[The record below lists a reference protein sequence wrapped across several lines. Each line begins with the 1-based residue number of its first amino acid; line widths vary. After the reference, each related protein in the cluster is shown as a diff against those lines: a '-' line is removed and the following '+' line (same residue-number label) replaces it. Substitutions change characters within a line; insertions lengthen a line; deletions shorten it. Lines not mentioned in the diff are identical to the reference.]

1 MAVRYI
7 PFYPEPIEGQAILNN
22 FARTLRYRGTD
33 RLNDNIRRGM
43 PLYEMQEMETVGE
56 ITEGND
62 SNLVIRGECV
72 SACAW
77 LRSQNKTVDLV
88 YIDPPFASGAD
99 YAKKIYIRRN
109 PKIAEKIKEAE
120 QTMDS
125 DELRAFEEKM
135 YGDVWDKEKYLNWMY
150 ENLVAIRSVMSDS
163 ASIYVHLDW
172 HIGHYVKILMDEIF
186 GEDNFRNEIIWQR
199 TYSSKK
205 QTDGY
210 GKVHD
215 TILFYANKQNMCWE
229 SQCFPITGKEE
240 AAYDKI
246 DENGKR
252 YKSVSLTQQGAGPAR
267 YFGDKLIAPTQGMHW
282 VWSQDNINKAMSE
295 NRICFTKNGYPRQ
308 KKYLDEWDGKGKPVH
323 DIWVDDEVKAIN
335 SWHGE
340 DTEYA
345 TQKPEALLER
355 VIKASSNEGMVVADF
370 FGGSGVTAAVAN
382 RLGRKFIHA
391 DVGINSIQTVRD
403 RLAGKADFRVLEI
416 KDGISLYRNP
426 VQTMEKMYVL
436 IEGLRKNDTFKGNWA
451 GIISSSKYGE
461 MPVYLPNLMD
471 SSSKLLNKATINR
484 ILRED
489 LMDLPNS
496 VKRAV
501 VYYVDIDDEEKI
513 KKFIYDNNNSHI
525 NVELRDLK
533 LVLDNGVVSDDVKF
547 HLDKGTDQLFYTI
560 HIDFFLSDRVR
571 GRIEEF
577 NQKNFANSK
586 GKNYKPIT
594 ISDEGLEMIEYV
606 GIDYSNESA
615 DASWHS
621 DMEIKIDKLG
631 YVILNSVKQ
640 NYFWDG
646 TIKCEHRP
654 YRMKIRNICGD
665 ESIFIIM

>member
-186 GEDNFRNEIIWQR
+186 GEDNFRNEIIWYYPDNFQGNVKGFA
-199 TYSSKK
+199 TNHNTIFWYSK
-205 QTDGY
+205 GNEY
-210 GKVHD
+210 
-215 TILFYANKQNMCWE
+215 IANKVMI
-229 SQCFPITGKEE
+229 PLGKKTKR
-240 AAYDKI
+240 DKRVWSKEQQKLVSAR
-246 DENGKR
+246 DENGNLIYEYFTDKKADDVWTIGQSSTT
-252 YKSVSLTQQGAGPAR
+252 KSASKE
-267 YFGDKLIAPTQGMHW
+267 FID
-282 VWSQDNINKAMSE
+282 
-295 NRICFTKNGYPRQ
+295 
-308 KKYLDEWDGKGKPVH
+308 
-323 DIWVDDEVKAIN
+323 
-335 SWHGE
+335 
-340 DTEYA
+340 YA

-606 GIDYSNESA
+606 GVDYSNESA

-621 DMEIKIDKLG
+621 DMEIKIDKFG

-665 ESIFIIM
+665 ESIFIVK

>member
-109 PKIAEKIKEAE
+109 PKIAEKIKESE

-186 GEDNFRNEIIWQR
+186 GEDNFRNEIIWYYPDNFQGNVKGFA
-199 TYSSKK
+199 TNHNTIFWYSK
-205 QTDGY
+205 GNEY
-210 GKVHD
+210 
-215 TILFYANKQNMCWE
+215 IANKVMI
-229 SQCFPITGKEE
+229 PLGKKTKR
-240 AAYDKI
+240 DKRVWSKEQHKLVSAR
-246 DENGKR
+246 DENGNLIYEYFTDKKADDVWTIGQSSTT
-252 YKSVSLTQQGAGPAR
+252 KSASKE
-267 YFGDKLIAPTQGMHW
+267 FID
-282 VWSQDNINKAMSE
+282 
-295 NRICFTKNGYPRQ
+295 
-308 KKYLDEWDGKGKPVH
+308 
-323 DIWVDDEVKAIN
+323 
-335 SWHGE
+335 
-340 DTEYA
+340 YA

-403 RLAGKADFRVLEI
+403 RLVGKADFRVLEI

-547 HLDKGTDQLFYTI
+547 HLEKGTDQLFYTI
-560 HIDFFLSDRVR
+560 HIDFFFSDRVR

-606 GIDYSNESA
+606 GVDYSNESA

-665 ESIFIIM
+665 ESIFIVKL

>member
-99 YAKKIYIRRN
+99 YAKKIYIRCN
-109 PKIAEKIKEAE
+109 PKMAEKIKEAE
-120 QTMDS
+120 QSMDS

-186 GEDNFRNEIIWQR
+186 GEDNFRNEIIWYYPDNFQGNVKGFA
-199 TYSSKK
+199 TNHNTIFWYSK
-205 QTDGY
+205 GNEY
-210 GKVHD
+210 
-215 TILFYANKQNMCWE
+215 IANKVMI
-229 SQCFPITGKEE
+229 PLGKKTKR
-240 AAYDKI
+240 DKRVWSKEQQKLVSAR
-246 DENGKR
+246 DENGNLIYEYFTDKKADDVWTIGQSSTT
-252 YKSVSLTQQGAGPAR
+252 KSASKE
-267 YFGDKLIAPTQGMHW
+267 FID
-282 VWSQDNINKAMSE
+282 
-295 NRICFTKNGYPRQ
+295 
-308 KKYLDEWDGKGKPVH
+308 
-323 DIWVDDEVKAIN
+323 
-335 SWHGE
+335 
-340 DTEYA
+340 YA

-403 RLAGKADFRVLEI
+403 RLVGKADFRVLEI

-547 HLDKGTDQLFYTI
+547 HLEKGTDQLFYTI

-606 GIDYSNESA
+606 GVDYSNESA

-665 ESIFIIM
+665 ESIFIVK

>member
-109 PKIAEKIKEAE
+109 PKIAEKIKESE

-186 GEDNFRNEIIWQR
+186 GEDNFRNEIIWYYPDNFQGNVKGFA
-199 TYSSKK
+199 TNHNTIFWYSK
-205 QTDGY
+205 GNEY
-210 GKVHD
+210 
-215 TILFYANKQNMCWE
+215 IANKVMI
-229 SQCFPITGKEE
+229 PLGKKTKR
-240 AAYDKI
+240 DKRVWSKEQQKLVSAR
-246 DENGKR
+246 DENGNLIYEYFTDKKADDVWTIGQSSTT
-252 YKSVSLTQQGAGPAR
+252 KSASKE
-267 YFGDKLIAPTQGMHW
+267 FID
-282 VWSQDNINKAMSE
+282 
-295 NRICFTKNGYPRQ
+295 
-308 KKYLDEWDGKGKPVH
+308 
-323 DIWVDDEVKAIN
+323 
-335 SWHGE
+335 
-340 DTEYA
+340 YA

-547 HLDKGTDQLFYTI
+547 HLEKGTDQLFYTI

-606 GIDYSNESA
+606 GVDYSNESA

-665 ESIFIIM
+665 ESIFIVK

>member
-1 MAVRYI
+1 
-7 PFYPEPIEGQAILNN
+7 
-22 FARTLRYRGTD
+22 
-33 RLNDNIRRGM
+33 
-43 PLYEMQEMETVGE
+43 
-56 ITEGND
+56 
-62 SNLVIRGECV
+62 
-72 SACAW
+72 
-77 LRSQNKTVDLV
+77 
-88 YIDPPFASGAD
+88 
-99 YAKKIYIRRN
+99 
-109 PKIAEKIKEAE
+109 
-120 QTMDS
+120 
-125 DELRAFEEKM
+125 
-135 YGDVWDKEKYLNWMY
+135 
-150 ENLVAIRSVMSDS
+150 
-163 ASIYVHLDW
+163 
-172 HIGHYVKILMDEIF
+172 
-186 GEDNFRNEIIWQR
+186 
-199 TYSSKK
+199 
-205 QTDGY
+205 
-210 GKVHD
+210 
-215 TILFYANKQNMCWE
+215 
-229 SQCFPITGKEE
+229 
-240 AAYDKI
+240 
-246 DENGKR
+246 
-252 YKSVSLTQQGAGPAR
+252 
-267 YFGDKLIAPTQGMHW
+267 
-282 VWSQDNINKAMSE
+282 
-295 NRICFTKNGYPRQ
+295 
-308 KKYLDEWDGKGKPVH
+308 
-323 DIWVDDEVKAIN
+323 
-335 SWHGE
+335 
-340 DTEYA
+340 
-345 TQKPEALLER
+345 
-355 VIKASSNEGMVVADF
+355 MVVADF

-547 HLDKGTDQLFYTI
+547 HLEKGTDQLFYTI
-560 HIDFFLSDRVR
+560 HIDFFFSDRVR

-606 GIDYSNESA
+606 GVDYSNESA

-665 ESIFIIM
+665 ESIFIIMWQKTPTSIGGG

>member
-109 PKIAEKIKEAE
+109 PKIAEKIKESE

-186 GEDNFRNEIIWQR
+186 GEDNFRNEIIWYYPDNFQGNVKGFA
-199 TYSSKK
+199 TNHNTIFWYSK
-205 QTDGY
+205 GNEY
-210 GKVHD
+210 
-215 TILFYANKQNMCWE
+215 IANKVMI
-229 SQCFPITGKEE
+229 PLGKKTKR
-240 AAYDKI
+240 DKRVWSKEQHKLVSAR
-246 DENGKR
+246 DENGNLIYEYFTDKKADDVWTIGQSSTT
-252 YKSVSLTQQGAGPAR
+252 KSASKE
-267 YFGDKLIAPTQGMHW
+267 FID
-282 VWSQDNINKAMSE
+282 
-295 NRICFTKNGYPRQ
+295 
-308 KKYLDEWDGKGKPVH
+308 
-323 DIWVDDEVKAIN
+323 
-335 SWHGE
+335 
-340 DTEYA
+340 YA

-403 RLAGKADFRVLEI
+403 RLVGKADFRVLEI

-547 HLDKGTDQLFYTI
+547 HLEKGTDQLFYTI

-606 GIDYSNESA
+606 GVDYSNESA

-665 ESIFIIM
+665 ESIFIVKL

>member
-99 YAKKIYIRRN
+99 YAKKIYIRCN
-109 PKIAEKIKEAE
+109 PKMAEKIKEAE
-120 QTMDS
+120 HTMDS

-186 GEDNFRNEIIWQR
+186 GEDNFRNEIIWYYPDNFQGNVKGFA
-199 TYSSKK
+199 TNHNTIFWYSK
-205 QTDGY
+205 GNEY
-210 GKVHD
+210 
-215 TILFYANKQNMCWE
+215 IANKVMI
-229 SQCFPITGKEE
+229 PLGKKTKR
-240 AAYDKI
+240 DKRVWSKEQQKLVSAR
-246 DENGKR
+246 DENGNLIYEDFTDKKADDVWTIGQSSTT
-252 YKSVSLTQQGAGPAR
+252 KSASKE
-267 YFGDKLIAPTQGMHW
+267 FID
-282 VWSQDNINKAMSE
+282 
-295 NRICFTKNGYPRQ
+295 
-308 KKYLDEWDGKGKPVH
+308 
-323 DIWVDDEVKAIN
+323 
-335 SWHGE
+335 
-340 DTEYA
+340 YA

-382 RLGRKFIHA
+382 RLGRKFIHT

-547 HLDKGTDQLFYTI
+547 HLEKGTDQLFYTI

-606 GIDYSNESA
+606 GVDYSNEGA

-640 NYFWDG
+640 NYLWDG

-665 ESIFIIM
+665 ESIFIVK

>member
-109 PKIAEKIKEAE
+109 PKIAEKIKESE

-186 GEDNFRNEIIWQR
+186 GEDNLINEIIWN
-199 TYSSKK
+199 YSGARVSKRSF
-205 QTDGY
+205 
-210 GKVHD
+210 GKKHD
-215 TILFYANKQNMCWE
+215 TIFLYSKTNDGHILNFDDVRDPYSQTTIARNKYSN
-229 SQCFPITGKEE
+229 
-240 AAYDKI
+240 
-246 DENGKR
+246 NGSADR
-252 YKSVSLTQQGAGPAR
+252 VLNYVP
-267 YFGDKLIAPTQGMHW
+267 
-282 VWSQDNINKAMSE
+282 NE
-295 NRICFTKNGYPRQ
+295 
-308 KKYLDEWDGKGKPVH
+308 KGKYPEDVW
-323 DIWVDDEVKAIN
+323 DVSIINPYSKERVD
-335 SWHGE
+335 
-340 DTEYA
+340 YA

-513 KKFIYDNNNSHI
+513 KKFIYDNNNSHV

-547 HLDKGTDQLFYTI
+547 HLEKGTDQLFYTI

-606 GIDYSNESA
+606 GVDYSNESA

-665 ESIFIIM
+665 ESIFIVKL

>member
-1 MAVRYI
+1 M
-7 PFYPEPIEGQAILNN
+7 
-22 FARTLRYRGTD
+22 
-33 RLNDNIRRGM
+33 
-43 PLYEMQEMETVGE
+43 
-56 ITEGND
+56 
-62 SNLVIRGECV
+62 
-72 SACAW
+72 
-77 LRSQNKTVDLV
+77 
-88 YIDPPFASGAD
+88 
-99 YAKKIYIRRN
+99 
-109 PKIAEKIKEAE
+109 
-120 QTMDS
+120 
-125 DELRAFEEKM
+125 
-135 YGDVWDKEKYLNWMY
+135 
-150 ENLVAIRSVMSDS
+150 
-163 ASIYVHLDW
+163 
-172 HIGHYVKILMDEIF
+172 
-186 GEDNFRNEIIWQR
+186 
-199 TYSSKK
+199 
-205 QTDGY
+205 
-210 GKVHD
+210 
-215 TILFYANKQNMCWE
+215 
-229 SQCFPITGKEE
+229 
-240 AAYDKI
+240 
-246 DENGKR
+246 
-252 YKSVSLTQQGAGPAR
+252 
-267 YFGDKLIAPTQGMHW
+267 
-282 VWSQDNINKAMSE
+282 
-295 NRICFTKNGYPRQ
+295 
-308 KKYLDEWDGKGKPVH
+308 
-323 DIWVDDEVKAIN
+323 
-335 SWHGE
+335 
-340 DTEYA
+340 
-345 TQKPEALLER
+345 
-355 VIKASSNEGMVVADF
+355 
-370 FGGSGVTAAVAN
+370 
-382 RLGRKFIHA
+382 
-391 DVGINSIQTVRD
+391 
-403 RLAGKADFRVLEI
+403 EI

-547 HLDKGTDQLFYTI
+547 HLEKGTDQLFYTI

-606 GIDYSNESA
+606 GVDYSNESA

-665 ESIFIIM
+665 ESIFIVK

>member
-186 GEDNFRNEIIWQR
+186 GEDNFRNEIIWYYPDNFQGNVKGFA
-199 TYSSKK
+199 TNHNTIFWYSK
-205 QTDGY
+205 GNEY
-210 GKVHD
+210 
-215 TILFYANKQNMCWE
+215 IANKVMI
-229 SQCFPITGKEE
+229 PLGKKTKR
-240 AAYDKI
+240 DKRVWSKEQQKLVSAR
-246 DENGKR
+246 DENGNLIYEYFTDKKADDVWTIGQSSTT
-252 YKSVSLTQQGAGPAR
+252 KSASKE
-267 YFGDKLIAPTQGMHW
+267 FID
-282 VWSQDNINKAMSE
+282 
-295 NRICFTKNGYPRQ
+295 
-308 KKYLDEWDGKGKPVH
+308 
-323 DIWVDDEVKAIN
+323 
-335 SWHGE
+335 
-340 DTEYA
+340 YA

-471 SSSKLLNKATINR
+471 SSSKMLNKATINR

-547 HLDKGTDQLFYTI
+547 HLEKGTDQLFYTI

-606 GIDYSNESA
+606 GVDYSNESA

-621 DMEIKIDKLG
+621 DIEIKIDKLG

-665 ESIFIIM
+665 ESIFIVMWQKTPTSIGGG

>member
-186 GEDNFRNEIIWQR
+186 GEDNFRNEIIWYYPDNFQGNVKGFA
-199 TYSSKK
+199 TNHNTIFWYSK
-205 QTDGY
+205 GNEY
-210 GKVHD
+210 
-215 TILFYANKQNMCWE
+215 IANKVMI
-229 SQCFPITGKEE
+229 PLGKKTKR
-240 AAYDKI
+240 DKRVWSKEQQKLVSAR
-246 DENGKR
+246 DENGNLIYEYFTDKKADDVWTIGQSSTT
-252 YKSVSLTQQGAGPAR
+252 KSASKE
-267 YFGDKLIAPTQGMHW
+267 FID
-282 VWSQDNINKAMSE
+282 
-295 NRICFTKNGYPRQ
+295 
-308 KKYLDEWDGKGKPVH
+308 
-323 DIWVDDEVKAIN
+323 
-335 SWHGE
+335 
-340 DTEYA
+340 YA

-547 HLDKGTDQLFYTI
+547 HLEKGTDQLFYTI

-606 GIDYSNESA
+606 GVDYSNESA

-621 DMEIKIDKLG
+621 DMEIKIDKFG

-665 ESIFIIM
+665 ESIFIIMWQKTPTSIGGG

>member
-109 PKIAEKIKEAE
+109 PKIAEKIKESE

-186 GEDNFRNEIIWQR
+186 GEDNFRNEIIWYYPDNFQGNVKGFA
-199 TYSSKK
+199 TNHNTIFWYSK
-205 QTDGY
+205 GNEY
-210 GKVHD
+210 
-215 TILFYANKQNMCWE
+215 IANKVMI
-229 SQCFPITGKEE
+229 PLGKKTKR
-240 AAYDKI
+240 DKRVWSKEQQKLVSAR
-246 DENGKR
+246 DENGNLIYEYFTDKKADDVWTIGQSSTT
-252 YKSVSLTQQGAGPAR
+252 KSASKE
-267 YFGDKLIAPTQGMHW
+267 FID
-282 VWSQDNINKAMSE
+282 
-295 NRICFTKNGYPRQ
+295 
-308 KKYLDEWDGKGKPVH
+308 
-323 DIWVDDEVKAIN
+323 
-335 SWHGE
+335 
-340 DTEYA
+340 YA

-547 HLDKGTDQLFYTI
+547 HLEKGTDQLFYTI

-606 GIDYSNESA
+606 GVDYSNESA

-621 DMEIKIDKLG
+621 DMEIKIDKFG

-665 ESIFIIM
+665 ESIFIVK